1 VWEGFTELRLPL
13 MSDLPFAYNLSAEAG
28 YRYSNYT
35 LGGTTNTYKFGLEW
49 APIQDIRLRGGYNRA
64 VRAPNLNELFQP
76 PVVGAGGTADP
87 CWGSAPSLTL
97 AQCER
102 TGVTAGEYGRITVNP
117 AAQINA
123 QVGGN
128 LGLTPEI
135 ADTYTLG
142 LVVQPQFL
150 PNLVTSFDL
159 FYVKIKDTI
168 TSLSSNTIISD
179 CALTGDATLCGLIHR
194 GPTGSLWFN
203 ITNFVNAQNVN
214 IGKISTKGMDITSHY
229 HMDIGQLGKL
239 NINFVGTYTKDF
251 ITQPLPTG
259 GSFDCAGYY
268 GTTCNAP
275 LPHWRH
281 VLNTTWGLPWL
292 GIDVTARW
300 RLIGPSN
307 VDRSSTN
314 PQLQAPFYVWDAHI
328 PGYNYI
334 DLSASMPV
342 TSAVDVRLGVNN
354 IADKN
359 PPLIL
364 NGPLSDCPN
373 NTCNDNTW
381 VGTYDT
387 LGRYIYAHVSL
398 KF

>member
-1 VWEGFTELRLPL
+1 ML
-13 MSDLPFAYNLSAEAG
+13 
-28 YRYSNYT
+28 
-35 LGGTTNTYKFGLEW
+35 
-49 APIQDIRLRGGYNRA
+49 
-64 VRAPNLNELFQP
+64 
-76 PVVGAGGTADP
+76 
-87 CWGSAPSLTL
+87 
-97 AQCER
+97 
-102 TGVTAGEYGRITVNP
+102 
-117 AAQINA
+117 
-123 QVGGN
+123 
-128 LGLTPEI
+128 
-135 ADTYTLG
+135 
-142 LVVQPQFL
+142 QPQFV
-150 PNLVTSFDL
+150 PNLVASFDV
-159 FYVKIKDTI
+159 FYIKIKDTI
-168 TSLSSNTIISD
+168 TSLSSNTIIND
-179 CALTGDATLCGLIHR
+179 CALTGDATLCSLIHR

-214 IGKISTKGMDITSHY
+214 IGKISTKGMDIASRY
-229 HMDIGQLGKL
+229 HRDLGQLGKL
-239 NINFVGTYTKDF
+239 DFSFAGTYTKDF
-251 ITQPLPTG
+251 ITQPLPNG

-281 VLNTTWGLPWL
+281 VFNTTWGLPWL
-292 GIDVTARW
+292 GIHVTARW
-300 RLIGPSN
+300 RLIGPSK

-364 NGPLSDCPN
+364 SGSLSDCPN

-381 VGTYDT
+381 VGTYET

>member
-1 VWEGFTELRLPL
+1 
-13 MSDLPFAYNLSAEAG
+13 
-28 YRYSNYT
+28 
-35 LGGTTNTYKFGLEW
+35 
-49 APIQDIRLRGGYNRA
+49 
-64 VRAPNLNELFQP
+64 
-76 PVVGAGGTADP
+76 
-87 CWGSAPSLTL
+87 
-97 AQCER
+97 
-102 TGVTAGEYGRITVNP
+102 
-117 AAQINA
+117 
-123 QVGGN
+123 
-128 LGLTPEI
+128 
-135 ADTYTLG
+135 
-142 LVVQPQFL
+142 
-150 PNLVTSFDL
+150 
-159 FYVKIKDTI
+159 
-168 TSLSSNTIISD
+168 
-179 CALTGDATLCGLIHR
+179 
-194 GPTGSLWFN
+194 
-203 ITNFVNAQNVN
+203 VNAQNVN